1 MKSDEDSTSRDEG
14 IMKSEISLL
23 GRFAEPER
31 KVSWKGGRRA
41 RFKEK
46 EKVNFP
52 DSPVSKTWSSQG
64 RGLLVREL
72 DPTCHN
78 PDVAQPTKL
87 INIF

>member
-1 MKSDEDSTSRDEG
+1 
-14 IMKSEISLL
+14 MKSEISLL

-31 KVSWKGGRRA
+31 KVSWNGERRA

-52 DSPVSKTWSSQG
+52 DSPMSKTLSSQG
-64 RGLLVREL
+64 RGPLVREL

-78 PDVAQPTKL
+78 SDLAQPNK
-87 INIF
+87 

>member
-1 MKSDEDSTSRDEG
+1 
-14 IMKSEISLL
+14 MKSEISLL

-31 KVSWKGGRRA
+31 KVSWKEERRA

-52 DSPVSKTWSSQG
+52 DSPMSETLSSQG

-78 PDVAQPTKL
+78 SDLAQPTKL

>member
-1 MKSDEDSTSRDEG
+1 
-14 IMKSEISLL
+14 MKSEISLL